1 MNRLLI
7 FKLYIK
13 KYILLLVIFL
23 LLIFSFNKIMLPK
36 INGLDINYIEPNL
49 IYYQGE
55 DLKEYEDYAKNNNL
69 DYSLSPNIK
78 EKKDN
83 NNKDE
88 IIDTVYLEGLN
99 YLKETTKETI
109 KKNLDYINIKNKK
122 FIDIGLLYNFFPK
135 EINRYKTKNY
145 YLGVDDVITGMYPI
159 SENEIMIPE
168 DYAIYLSNISNF
180 KNYDQ
185 LLNKEIPIK
194 IYDKEETFKI
204 VGIYHGKDNFIIYP
218 SNKNKENYKDYN
230 SIFIN
235 FRTKEEK
242 KEFYKSFDSKDYI
255 NTGDFILTLIIKI
268 LPIVFNIF
276 LLTIG
281 FLFIIKENKKYI
293 YILNHYNYSKLNYII
308 PVIIPISIIIILL
321 YLF

>member
-88 IIDTVYLEGLN
+88 IIDTVYLEELN

-109 KKNLDYINIKNKK
+109 KKNLDYINIKNEK

-185 LLNKEIPIK
+185 LLNKEILIK

-218 SNKNKENYKDYN
+218 SNKNKENYNDYN

-242 KEFYKSFDSKDYI
+242 KQFYKNFDSKDYI

-268 LPIVFNIF
+268 LPIVFNLF

>member
-49 IYYQGE
+49 IYYQGK

-99 YLKETTKETI
+99 YLKETTQETI
-109 KKNLDYINIKNKK
+109 KKNLDYINIKNEK

-145 YLGVDDVITGMYPI
+145 NLGVDDVITGMYPI

-168 DYAIYLSNISNF
+168 DYAIYLSNISKI

-218 SNKNKENYKDYN
+218 SNKNKENYNDYN

-242 KEFYKSFDSKDYI
+242 KEFYKNFDSKDYI

-268 LPIVFNIF
+268 LPIVFNLF

>member
-88 IIDTVYLEGLN
+88 IIDTVYLEELN
-99 YLKETTKETI
+99 YLKETTQETI
-109 KKNLDYINIKNKK
+109 KKNLDYINIKNEK

-168 DYAIYLSNISNF
+168 DYAIYLSNLSNF

-185 LLNKEIPIK
+185 LLNKEILIK

-218 SNKNKENYKDYN
+218 SNKNKENYNDYN

-242 KEFYKSFDSKDYI
+242 KQFYKNFDSKDYI

-268 LPIVFNIF
+268 LPIVFNLF

-293 YILNHYNYSKLNYII
+293 YILNHYNYSKLNYIM